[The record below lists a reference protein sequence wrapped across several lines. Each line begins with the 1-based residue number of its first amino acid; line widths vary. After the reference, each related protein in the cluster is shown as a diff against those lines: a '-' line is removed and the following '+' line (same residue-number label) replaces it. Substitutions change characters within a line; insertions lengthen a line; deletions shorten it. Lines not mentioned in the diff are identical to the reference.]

1 MFSNLQ
7 NPKKAIKQ
15 LADYVG
21 RDVSEKEI
29 EDVMK
34 QTTLNSMKERFVNH
48 RHDEVLEEGKTSQVL
63 IRKGMSTIIR
73 MFVLRSLPGVGRGLI
88 NHESFF
94 LTMVLCAHPIIKLF
108 SKYV

>member
-15 LADYVG
+15 LADFVG
-21 RDVSEKEI
+21 RDVSEEEI

-48 RHDEVLEEGKTSQVL
+48 RHDEVLGEGITSQVF

-73 MFVLRSLPGVGRGLI
+73 MFCLKVAAGGGEGF
-88 NHESFF
+88 N
-94 LTMVLCAHPIIKLF
+94 
-108 SKYV
+108 